1 MRELLFFIVWYSPLY
16 TDCIQCCTV
25 AEQGQKV
32 PASALGVVK
41 SRPWALHN
49 IFSVQCAVCSVQCAV
64 CSLQC
69 AVCSVQCVVSVV
81 YWAVC
86 SVQCAAC
93 NISRFLV
100 GVQSSVMVQAIQTAK
115 QRRSEVGTSGKH
127 GLWQQTQTG
136 ITQSLL
142 LVQLEFKLY
151 DWFNRVHLD
160 WLKKP

>member
-1 MRELLFFIVWYSPLY
+1 M
-16 TDCIQCCTV
+16 
-25 AEQGQKV
+25 
-32 PASALGVVK
+32 AL
-41 SRPWALHN
+41 AQQN
-49 IFSVQCAVCSVQCAV
+49 IASVQCVVCSVQCKVCSVQCEVCSVQCAV

-69 AVCSVQCVVSVV
+69 AVCSM
-81 YWAVC
+81 
-86 SVQCAAC
+86 QCAKSPL
-93 NISRFLV
+93 ITRFLV
-100 GVQSSVMVQAIQTAK
+100 GVQSSDKVQLMQTAK
-115 QRRSEVGTSGKH
+115 QRRSEVWTSGKH